1 MNDVYFSYDF
11 EDYLSWGTKS
21 IGLGS
26 GVQENSVNTSWNEND
41 DGMQGKVSL

>member
-1 MNDVYFSYDF
+1 MNNVYFWYDF
-11 EDYLSWGTKS
+11 EDYMSWSTKS

-41 DGMQGKVSL
+41 DGFLGKVSL